1 MKNFSALLNG
11 SFNFSNITETYACN
25 CACGVLADNFTF
37 GAINLVLVTVVF
49 YLWNKY
55 IYTARHGFDKL
66 DTMKEK
72 DYAFYIIDKILL
84 ALFFLNLASVF
95 FALAIKCG
103 LPYPLVFGL

>member
-37 GAINLVLVTVVF
+37 GAINLVLVTIVF

-55 IYTARHGFDKL
+55 LYVAKYSFNDFRL
-66 DTMKEK
+66 MKEREFC
-72 DYAFYIIDKILL
+72 YYTIDKILM
-84 ALFFLNLASVF
+84 ALFFLNLAGVF
-95 FALAIKCG
+95 FGLVDMIFLA
-103 LPYPLVFGL
+103 